1 MRQARPDVTQ
11 PAGTRDRLAVGA
23 LYAGGFLG
31 PFGAGMVTPVLP
43 EIGADFHQSTGTA
56 ALSVTAY
63 LLPFA
68 ICMLV
73 SGTLGERW
81 GAVRTTRLAYLGYLV
96 VSLVCVLPGPFWL
109 FLVARAGQGAANS
122 FTTPLLLAAVAQ
134 VVPKERLGRALG
146 LFAALQS
153 AGQTTAPLIAG
164 LVAAASWRYA
174 FVASAVVA
182 GVLAVIGLPGSVGER
197 DRRTDRVSLRSAFR
211 PAVLRVGLAGFIGWG
226 CLGGL
231 AFLVS
236 FRAGDA
242 FGLSADGRGV
252 LLTAFGVVGILTAR
266 PVGHLV
272 DRWGG
277 AVALSLGMVT
287 GAVLLAAFALVPSLV
302 AAGVLWAIAGISSQF
317 VLVGVNALALSGEG
331 ARGGVVSVI
340 QACRFLGAAASPV
353 VFTPAYHADPL
364 AAFLVPAALLVA
376 GTPAALAGR
385 RSDRRRP
392 TG

>member
-1 MRQARPDVTQ
+1 MRQARPGVSQ
-11 PAGTRDRLAVGA
+11 PVGARDRLAVAA

-43 EIGADFHQSTGTA
+43 EIGADFHTSAGTA

-68 ICMLV
+68 VCMLV

-81 GAVRTTRLAYLGYLV
+81 GAVRTTRLAYVGYLV

-109 FLVARAGQGAANS
+109 FLLARTGQGAANS

-134 VVPKERLGRALG
+134 VVPKARLGRALG

-174 FVASAVVA
+174 FVAAAVVA
-182 GVLAVIGLPGSVGER
+182 GVLAVIGLPGTVG
-197 DRRTDRVSLRSAFR
+197 DRHTDRVALRSAFR
-211 PAVLRVGLAGFIGWG
+211 PAVLRVGLAGFVGWG

-252 LLTAFGVVGILTAR
+252 LLTAFGVVGILSAR

-277 AVALSLGMVT
+277 AVALTLGMVT
-287 GAVLLAAFALVPSLV
+287 GAVLLAAFGVVPSLV
-302 AAGVLWAIAGISSQF
+302 AAGVLWAVAGVSSQF

-353 VFTPAYHADPL
+353 VFTPAYHASPL
-364 AAFLVPAALLVA
+364 AAFLVPAGLLIA
-376 GTPAALAGR
+376 GTPVALAGR
-385 RSDRRRP
+385 RSAQAHP
-392 TG
+392 PPLT